1 LFISQ
6 KGMFSIQQHLLKI
19 AFKSELIIYGAIM
32 SVHSFISQ
40 KVMFSDVS
48 LVSKTLNF
56 KLSIRRSG

>member
-1 LFISQ
+1 MFISQ